1 MKGLFERKRY
11 RQYSKRLC
19 IVIKSCSFYDTNQ
32 WSVVVP
38 GGWISPWWSVGCAHC
53 CVSRKHLE
61 KCELVPKLR
70 ISLWSVIGAIH
81 LSRGSVLRTMQL
93 DAEPSGLP
101 VPLRLLAYVVCNVMG
116 WDLMRLVQCV
126 VSCALATLLL
136 AGKKTC
142 CVAN

>member
-1 MKGLFERKRY
+1 
-11 RQYSKRLC
+11 
-19 IVIKSCSFYDTNQ
+19 
-32 WSVVVP
+32 
-38 GGWISPWWSVGCAHC
+38 
-53 CVSRKHLE
+53 
-61 KCELVPKLR
+61 
-70 ISLWSVIGAIH
+70 
-81 LSRGSVLRTMQL
+81 MQL

>member
-1 MKGLFERKRY
+1 MKGLFERKTY
-11 RQYSKRLC
+11 RQSSKRLS

-38 GGWISPWWSVGCAHC
+38 GGWISPRWSAGSAHC
-53 CVSRKHLE
+53 CASRKHLE

-93 DAEPSGLP
+93 DAGPRGLP
-101 VPLRLLAYVVCNVMG
+101 VPLRLLAYVFCNVMVL
-116 WDLMRLVQCV
+116 DLMRLVQCV
-126 VSCALATLLL
+126 VSYALAALLL
-136 AGKKTC
+136 AGNKSC